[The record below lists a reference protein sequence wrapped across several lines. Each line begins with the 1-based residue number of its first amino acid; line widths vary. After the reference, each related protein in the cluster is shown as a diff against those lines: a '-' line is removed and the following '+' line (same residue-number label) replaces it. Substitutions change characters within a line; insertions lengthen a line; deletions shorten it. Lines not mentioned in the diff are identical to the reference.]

1 LLYAVR
7 SLALLAIGILAAAAA
22 ESPGCR
28 KMDMEP
34 EVVGI
39 HLIVLWIPTRT
50 WNASPE
56 GKMKGFTPVG
66 EGIEAEVQAVD

>member
-1 LLYAVR
+1 LYTVR
-7 SLALLAIGILAAAAA
+7 SLALLAIGIFVVAAA
-22 ESPGCR
+22 ESPGCSM
-28 KMDMEP
+28 MDIEP

-66 EGIEAEVQAVD
+66 EGTEAEVQAVD

>member
-1 LLYAVR
+1 
-7 SLALLAIGILAAAAA
+7 
-22 ESPGCR
+22 
-28 KMDMEP
+28 MDIDP

-50 WNASPE
+50 WNSSPE

-66 EGIEAEVQAVD
+66 EGEEAAKVQAVDWGIEVS